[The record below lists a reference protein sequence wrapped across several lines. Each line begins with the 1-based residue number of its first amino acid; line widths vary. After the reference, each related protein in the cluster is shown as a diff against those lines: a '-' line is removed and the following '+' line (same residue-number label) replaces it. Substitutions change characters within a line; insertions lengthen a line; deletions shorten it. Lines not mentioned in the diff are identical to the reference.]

1 MTPTTRVLTT
11 GQVARVF
18 SVNIN
23 TVIKWFDDGKLEGFR
38 LPQSSERRI
47 YRESVIEFMRKN
59 EISTD
64 LLRVFDE
71 EEFIRRKN
79 RRSSRPPASKQAMD
93 LRVFP
98 RKGVSLAAVLTTVA
112 GEKVTVQ
119 VLNISMGGAFIGGIS
134 ASDGMVPVEFGLTI
148 ESGDGGRALETR
160 CQMVHLQRLEDGLG
174 IGCRFTQVDPSRV
187 QAFLTSL

>member
-1 MTPTTRVLTT
+1 MTSTTRVLTT

-47 YRESVIEFMRKN
+47 YRESVLAFMRRN

-71 EEFIRRKN
+71 AEFIRRKN
-79 RRSSRPPASKQAMD
+79 RRSSRPPASRQAMD
-93 LRVFP
+93 LRGFP
-98 RKGVSLAAVLTTVA
+98 RKTVALDATLKTVA
-112 GEKVTVQ
+112 GEEVAVQ
-119 VLNISMGGAFIGGIS
+119 VRNISMGGAFICGIS
-134 ASDGMVPVEFGLTI
+134 ATDGMVPVEFELSVEG
-148 ESGDGGRALETR
+148 GHGGRVLETR
-160 CQMVHLQRLEDGLG
+160 CQLVHLQRLEDGLG
-174 IGCRFTQVDPSRV
+174 IGCRFTQVDPSRL
-187 QAFLTSL
+187 QALVASL

>member
-1 MTPTTRVLTT
+1 MTPTTRVMTT

-47 YRESVIEFMRKN
+47 YRESVLDFMKRN
-59 EISTD
+59 EISTA

-79 RRSSRPPASKQAMD
+79 RRSSRPPASRQATD
-93 LRVFP
+93 LRSFP
-98 RKGVSLAAVLTTVA
+98 RKKVSLTGTLTTVA
-112 GEKVTVQ
+112 GESVAIAVR
-119 VLNISMGGAFIGGIS
+119 NISMGGAFITGIS
-134 ASDGMVPVEFGLTI
+134 ATDGMVPVEFGLLV
-148 ESGDGGRALETR
+148 DGERTGRTLEAR
-160 CQMVHLQRLEDGLG
+160 CQLVHLQRLDDGLG
-174 IGCRFTQVDPSRV
+174 IGCRFTQVDPSRL
-187 QAFLTSL
+187 QALVASL